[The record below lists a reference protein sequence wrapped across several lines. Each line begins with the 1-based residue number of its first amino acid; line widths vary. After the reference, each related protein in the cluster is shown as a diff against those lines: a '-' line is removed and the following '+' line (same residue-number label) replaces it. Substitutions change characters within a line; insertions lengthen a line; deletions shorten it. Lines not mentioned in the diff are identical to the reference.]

1 MRQKWESIQYV
12 EISIHEI
19 FCFQDKLDAAGNDP
33 EKLWDIIDDFFSQ
46 AENELEL
53 NPNFIRDLKDADIDT
68 DFIEIE
74 DIDDVFEEP
83 HERTAQDYVN
93 YVLAQAK
100 KKRYDIPFTPRH
112 DF

>member
-74 DIDDVFEEP
+74 DVNDVFEEQ